1 MTESPNLNPITRHEP
16 ISLRNFALAAGLSYE
31 VIRKYCAQGRIVG
44 ARKHH
49 LTKQWWI
56 YPPAKIVDSQKRW

>member
-1 MTESPNLNPITRHEP
+1 MIIHASKIPRCEP
-16 ISLRNFALAAGLSYE
+16 VSLRTFAVITGLSL
-31 VIRKYCAQGRIVG
+31 VQLRKFCLQGRIVG

-56 YPPAKIVDSQKRW
+56 YPPAKIVSSQLRW

>member
-1 MTESPNLNPITRHEP
+1 MISQASTPSKIVP
-16 ISLRNFALAAGLSYE
+16 ISLIAFAHSNGLTPE
-31 VIRKYCAQGRIVG
+31 TIRKYCAKGRILG

-56 YPPAKIVDSQKRW
+56 YPPAKIVSSPCRW